1 MKVEVSVQYAQ
12 RAYEALNDAPML
24 RKIMTQVAS
33 NVFEFDEGEDDDID
47 DILDC
52 VVASLEVLPEGEYV
66 VEL

>member
-1 MKVEVSVQYAQ
+1 
-12 RAYEALNDAPML
+12 
-24 RKIMTQVAS
+24 MTQSAS